1 MRLVDFTFCLR
12 LNARSQRTKP
22 QTKQANTRYEH
33 MSTHA
38 KLGLDLKNLNF
49 KTDNN
54 QQATQM
60 KAHNPN
66 ESPHPALIHCKNE
79 MQTIH

>member
-1 MRLVDFTFCLR
+1 
-12 LNARSQRTKP
+12 
-22 QTKQANTRYEH
+22 

-60 KAHNPN
+60 KVHNPN
-66 ESPHPALIHCKNE
+66 ESPHHALIHCKNE